1 MSAKELWRKLGF
13 KVYLMKLV
21 LFLKQLVS
29 KHKNL
34 SVAAGTV
41 LVISLT
47 LYFYAIQPILLLY
60 GKSQTLPRSL
70 RPIMAAINRKDI
82 KTLDFELKYFR
93 REVLEIKNSA
103 DRIGIFRRLPLIG
116 PYAADLKNGAAA
128 ALEGY
133 DTAIQMASF
142 LEPFFPNITFGGWQ
156 SSPSTNSKELKFSD
170 LARAL
175 PSFSTEFNKY
185 RSSLESISGKL
196 MTIDEN
202 RYPEYF
208 RTRPIRKYLSQM
220 RSLSAF
226 VNRYLDELAE
236 TLSLV
241 PDLVGL
247 GNQKNYLVI
256 IQNDKEIRP
265 GGGLLGGYAFLA
277 LENGDFKLT
286 KSGDISFLD
295 RNVAGARPAAPDY
308 LSRFLGERYLYIKDA
323 NYFPDFA
330 KSANLIRDLWL
341 ATPQSSD
348 LESIVAVDTQFLKS
362 LIEILGEI
370 RLEDGQVV
378 NAANIDQNLNTFFS
392 FVGDQSNASHPY
404 KNLTSII
411 LNELLKKTFAY
422 GSYNA
427 NDLLRKI
434 ISLGKS
440 KHVLFFSGNEKLQS
454 LAEKYNLTGT
464 IKSTD
469 GDYLLINDA
478 VFSPK
483 RSSWSI
489 SQNVAKTTELKDG
502 QMLTELKIDFE
513 GQPETGS
520 PSNGSNLHFV
530 RVYVPKGSKLIG
542 SEGSAETTGQSEDFE
557 KTVFSAVLILEPA
570 QKKTLVLKYSSPK
583 PKMEDGVYKLLI
595 QKQPGTG
602 DFKYRISLG
611 GNYQEFDLA
620 GDQEIIIKP

>member
-1 MSAKELWRKLGF
+1 
-13 KVYLMKLV
+13 MKIITPLT
-21 LFLKQLVS
+21 QLITQ
-29 KHKNL
+29 HKNL
-34 SVAAGTV
+34 SAAAGTV
-41 LVISLT
+41 LVIFLA
-47 LYFYAIQPILLLY
+47 LYFYAVQPILMLY
-60 GKSQTLPRSL
+60 GKSKTLPRSL
-70 RPIMAAINRKDI
+70 RPIMAALNRKDI

-93 REVLEIKNSA
+93 REILEIKNAA
-103 DRIGIFRRLPLIG
+103 DRIGVFRSLPWIG
-116 PYAADLKNGAAA
+116 PYAADLKNGAGAG
-128 ALEGY
+128 LEGY

-170 LARAL
+170 LAKSL
-175 PSFSTEFNKY
+175 PSFSEEFNKY
-185 RSSLESISGKL
+185 RNNLESISGKL

-208 RTRPIRKYLSQM
+208 RGRPIRKYLSRL
-220 RSLSAF
+220 RSLSSF
-226 VNRYLDELAE
+226 VNKYLDELAE

-241 PDLVGL
+241 PELVGL
-247 GNQKNYLVI
+247 ESQKNYLII

-265 GGGLLGGYAFLA
+265 GGGLLGGYAFLT

-295 RNVAGARPAAPDY
+295 RNLTRARPLAPDY
-308 LSRFLGERYLYIKDA
+308 LVRFLGERYLYLKDA

-330 KSANLIRDLWL
+330 KSATLIRDLWL
-341 ATPQSSD
+341 ATPQSFD
-348 LESIVAVDTQFLKS
+348 LESIIAVDTRFLKS

-378 NAANIDQNLNTFFS
+378 NAANIDQNLNGFFS
-392 FVGDQSNASHPY
+392 FIGNQSSEGRPY

-440 KHVLFFSGNEKLQS
+440 KHVLFFSGNEKLQN

-464 IKSTD
+464 LKTTA

-489 SQNVAKTTELKDG
+489 SQKVTKTTELKDD
-502 QMLTELKIDFE
+502 QMLTELKIEFE
-513 GQPETGS
+513 GRPETGS
-520 PSNGSNLHFV
+520 PTDESRLHFV
-530 RVYVPKGSKLIG
+530 RVYVPKGSKLNG
-542 SEGSAETTGQSEDFE
+542 SEGARETVEQGEDFE
-557 KTVFSAVLILEPA
+557 KTVFSAILVLEPA
-570 QKKTLVLKYSSPK
+570 KKKTLILKYSSPR
-583 PKMEDGVYKLLI
+583 PKMEDGVYNLLV

-602 DFKYRISLG
+602 DFQYNLKIG
-611 GNYQEFDLA
+611 FKTEEFTLSEDK
-620 GDQEIIIKP
+620 EIKFKL